1 MEKNITLRDAVF
13 YRSAPDIESIPC
25 SLHGVLF
32 VGRSNAG
39 KSTLI
44 NALTGQRQLMK
55 TSQTPGKTRMLN
67 FSTIGDKFFLIDSPG
82 YGFEKSRDYFEGLMD
97 GFFKKY
103 VSERGLLRGIV
114 MVMDSR
120 RALESKNGVGQGDFM
135 MEGYAKNFGIPI
147 IAVFTKV
154 DKLSFNER
162 KRLEQIYSISHRDTP
177 YFMCSPKDIDTYK
190 KLGLHIVEVGCG
202 LKNSNKS

>member
-1 MEKNITLRDAVF
+1 MAKTLTLKDTAF
-13 YRSAPDIESIPC
+13 YRSAPNIEAIPC
-25 SLHGVLF
+25 SLFGVLF

-44 NALTGQRQLMK
+44 NALTGQKQLMK

-67 FSTIGDKFFLIDSPG
+67 FSSVGDKFFLIDSPG

-97 GFFKKY
+97 GFFQKY
-103 VSERGLLRGIV
+103 VGEKGLLRAIV

-120 RALESKNGVGQGDFM
+120 RALENPRAIGQGDGM
-135 MEGYAKNFGIPI
+135 MEEYANNYGIPV

-154 DKLSFNER
+154 DKLSSSE
-162 KRLEQIYSISHRDTP
+162 KLRLKQKYADSHPDCL
-177 YFMCSPKDIDTYK
+177 YFLCSPKDQDTYK
-190 KLGLHIVEVGCG
+190 KLGMTIVDVGCG
-202 LKNSNKS
+202 RKIEQH

>member
-1 MEKNITLRDAVF
+1 MAKTLTLKDTAF
-13 YRSAPDIESIPC
+13 YRSAPNVEAIPC
-25 SLHGVLF
+25 SLFGVLF

-44 NALTGQRQLMK
+44 NALTGQKQLMK

-67 FSTIGDKFFLIDSPG
+67 FSSVGDKFFLIDSPG

-97 GFFKKY
+97 GFFQKY
-103 VSERGLLRGIV
+103 VGEKGLLRAIV

-120 RALESKNGVGQGDFM
+120 RALENPR
-135 MEGYAKNFGIPI
+135 GIPV

-154 DKLSFNER
+154 DKLSSSE
-162 KRLEQIYSISHRDTP
+162 KLRLKQKYADSHPDCL
-177 YFMCSPKDIDTYK
+177 YFLCSPKDQDTYK
-190 KLGLHIVEVGCG
+190 KLGMTIVDVGCG
-202 LKNSNKS
+202 RKIEQH